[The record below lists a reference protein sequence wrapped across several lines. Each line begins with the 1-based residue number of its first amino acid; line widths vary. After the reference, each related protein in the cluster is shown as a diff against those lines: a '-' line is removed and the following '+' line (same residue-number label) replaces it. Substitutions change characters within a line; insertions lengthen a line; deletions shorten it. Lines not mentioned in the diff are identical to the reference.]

1 MHSERLPCR
10 LPDHVLD
17 RSLSGLNLDAVTLRD
32 LTSGEPTLLLFLR
45 HFG

>member
-1 MHSERLPCR
+1 MNTDHLPCR

-17 RSLSGLNLDAVTLRD
+17 RRLAGLNLDATSLRTL
-32 LTSGEPTLLLFLR
+32 TAGEPTLLLFLR